1 MRAGQSLK
9 PRLMAIYR
17 GRRAS
22 RAASLQA
29 AAGAN
34 GDGEMLEAAF
44 AVFMF
49 VGIYIILWYLF
60 SKDSG
65 GGVG

>member
-1 MRAGQSLK
+1 
-9 PRLMAIYR
+9 
-17 GRRAS
+17 
-22 RAASLQA
+22 
-29 AAGAN
+29 
-34 GDGEMLEAAF
+34 MLEAAF